1 MNQASE
7 ERVGMRR
14 AVYFIQVVFQGAM
27 MNIVSKEKLQI
38 LPQTMEKIIAGAN
51 QDVRQ
56 VIELN

>member
-1 MNQASE
+1 
-7 ERVGMRR
+7 MRR
-14 AVYFIQVVFQGAM
+14 AVYFIQVVFQVAM
-27 MNIVSKEKLQI
+27 MNIVSKEKLEI